1 MTAMPRFV
9 PLLACLVVLSACSGG
24 AKDKKLA
31 SQVAVK
37 VNGSELS
44 IHQVNAQ
51 LSRLQGVPPA
61 QQDLARKQVLD
72 GLIEQQL
79 LVQQATEKKLD
90 RDPEVLEAIEQSR
103 AQILAQAFV
112 QKTLTAQAKPG
123 EDAVKK
129 YYADNPALFSQRRVF
144 RLQELATN
152 LPAERVDE
160 LKSVVAAS
168 KSMPEVAAW
177 LQKNKFQVAGNAAV
191 RGAEQLPMQQVPTI
205 SAMKNGEM
213 AVFLSDR
220 KVTVLQVLA
229 SQEQALDEAKATPL
243 IEQYLTA
250 RKRDELARN
259 EVKRLRD
266 SAKIE
271 YVGDFAKLAE
281 LKLPAAGDATTP
293 AVPAKAEQS
302 KAAEPSAAPVV
313 ANGGAAAV
321 DKGVAGLR

>member
-1 MTAMPRFV
+1 MTAMPRFL

-24 AKDKKLA
+24 AKDKKVA

-51 LSRLQGVPPA
+51 LSRMQGVPAA
-61 QQDLARKQVLD
+61 QQDVARKQVVD

-79 LVQQATEKKLD
+79 LIQQATEKKLD

-103 AQILAQAFV
+103 ANILAQAYV
-112 QKTLTAQAKPG
+112 QKTLTAQAKPA

-129 YYADNPALFSQRRVF
+129 YYTDNPALFSQRRVF

-152 LPAERVDE
+152 LPVERADE
-160 LKSVVAAS
+160 LKTVVASA
-168 KSMPEVAAW
+168 KSMPEVAGW

-191 RGAEQLPMQQVPTI
+191 RGAEQLPMQQVPAI

-213 AVFLSDR
+213 AVFVADR

-229 SQEQALDEAKATPL
+229 SQDQPLDEAKATPL

-271 YVGDFAKLAE
+271 YVGEFAKLADM
-281 LKLPAAGDATTP
+281 KVPTAGDVA
-293 AVPAKAEQS
+293 APAKVEPG
-302 KAAEPSAAPVV
+302 KAAESSVAPVV